1 MKVQLRQKFKSYIVK
16 GVKIHME
23 AESISGKLVK
33 PDGVEQYWW
42 NGVNYHN
49 VLPEQLIDAVL
60 ASEKMED
67 RNNVEIAKK

>member
-1 MKVQLRQKFKSYIVK
+1 
-16 GVKIHME
+16 ME